1 MERKSGMKDLK
12 QLAFEQK
19 SAISLL
25 IVMSALRG
33 AAMIGQAV
41 FFVLVV
47 DGVFIKNSSFE
58 EITPFLIGLLLA
70 IIIRSGT
77 GYLIGRTGVDMAASI
92 KKQLRLRL
100 IQSFKEDPL
109 LSSTESHSGQKVSL
123 LMDAVDETDGF
134 FSKYI
139 PQLIQSYIIPI
150 MLLAAIFSQNWTTG
164 LIILVTAPFIPV
176 FMAIVGKRTK
186 EKADEKMVQL
196 NRFSGTFLDILQ
208 GLTTLRLFGQGEKQK
223 EKIKESSKN
232 FRDSTM
238 DVLKSAFMSSLT
250 LEYISMLSIGI
261 IALEVGLRL
270 VVFDNLTF
278 FSAFFIMILVPDFF
292 TMLKDFGSAF
302 HTARGSVSASQM
314 MNEEFSKERK
324 QVEWGDVE
332 LPDGKVPQL
341 DIGHLSFSYGQQFEL
356 ADVSLA
362 IKPYSKIA
370 VIGKSGSGKTTLM
383 NLIAGLLPI
392 DDGDILI
399 DGKPRKEI
407 DESSWFK
414 QLSYISQSPY
424 LFAGTIR
431 ENIAIG
437 VNGNP
442 SAKEIDEAAR
452 KAGIHELVES
462 LPEGY
467 HTRVGEGGRGLS
479 GGEKQRIALARAFLK
494 KPTIILFDEP
504 TTGLDLQTER
514 ILQQSIAELSRNATV
529 LTVAHRLHTIRDSD
543 QIVYLDNGRV
553 AAVGPH
559 EELAANFTPYQ
570 NLLPLQTGGA
580 MR

>member
-1 MERKSGMKDLK
+1 MKDLK

-324 QVEWGDVE
+324 QVEWGDIE

-529 LTVAHRLHTIRDSD
+529 ITVAHRLHTIRDSD

>member
-1 MERKSGMKDLK
+1 MKDLK

-19 SAISLL
+19 NGISLL
-25 IVMSALRG
+25 VIMSVLKG

-47 DGVFIKNSSFE
+47 DGVFIKDESFG
-58 EITPFLIGLLLA
+58 EITPFLYGLLIA
-70 IIIRSGT
+70 IIVRSASS
-77 GYLIGRTGVDMAASI
+77 YLIGSTGVSMAATI
-92 KKQLRLRL
+92 KKQLRLKL
-100 IQSFKEDPL
+100 VNSFKEDPL
-109 LSSTESHSGQKVSL
+109 LSFAGSHSGQKVSL

-150 MLLAAIFSQNWTTG
+150 MLLGAIISQNWTTG

-186 EKADEKMVQL
+186 EKADDKMEQL

-223 EKIKESSKN
+223 EKIEENSKN

-238 DVLKSAFMSSLT
+238 DVLKSAFLSSLT

-292 TMLKDFGSAF
+292 TMLKDFGGAF
-302 HTARGSVSASQM
+302 HTARGSVSAAQL
-314 MNEEFSKERK
+314 MNTEFAKERE
-324 QVEWGDVE
+324 QIPWGDTE
-332 LPDGKVPQL
+332 LSEGRVP
-341 DIGHLSFSYGQQFEL
+341 HLSLENISFSYNADFEMRE
-356 ADVSLA
+356 VSLE
-362 IKPYSKIA
+362 IEPYSKIA
-370 VIGKSGSGKTTLM
+370 IIGKSGSGKSTLM
-383 NLIAGLLPI
+383 HLIAGIMPVKQ
-392 DDGDILI
+392 GSILI
-399 DGKPRKEI
+399 DGKGREEV

-424 LFAGTIR
+424 LFAGTIQ

-437 VNGNP
+437 VNKDT
-442 SAKEIDEAAR
+442 SFEEIKEAAK
-452 KAGIHELVES
+452 KAGISELIES
-462 LPEGY
+462 LPKAYE
-467 HTRVGEGGRGLS
+467 TAVGEGGRGLS

-494 KPTIILFDEP
+494 KPTVILFDEP

-514 ILQQSIAELSRNATV
+514 ILQQSLAELSRNATV
-529 LTVAHRLHTIRDSD
+529 ITVAHRLHTIRNSDKIVFLDS
-543 QIVYLDNGRV
+543 GTV
-553 AAVGPH
+553 AAVGKH
-559 EELAANFTPYQ
+559 EELALNFEPYR
-570 NLLPLQTGGA
+570 NLLPLQQGGA
-580 MR
+580 LR

>member
-1 MERKSGMKDLK
+1 MKDLK

-186 EKADEKMVQL
+186 EKANEKMVQL

-324 QVEWGDVE
+324 QVEWGDIE

-529 LTVAHRLHTIRDSD
+529 ITVAHRLHTIRDSD

>member
-1 MERKSGMKDLK
+1 MKDLK

-19 SAISLL
+19 NSISLL
-25 IVMSALRG
+25 IVMSVLRG

-47 DGVFIKNSSFE
+47 DGVFIKGRDFG
-58 EITPFLIGLLLA
+58 EITPFLFGLLLA
-70 IIIRSGT
+70 IIVRSAA
-77 GYLIGRTGVDMAASI
+77 GYLIGRTGVDMAAAI
-92 KKQLRLRL
+92 KKQLRLKL
-100 IQSFKEDPL
+100 INSFKEDPL
-109 LSSTESHSGQKVSL
+109 LSSAESHSGQKVSL
-123 LMDAVDETDGF
+123 VLDAVDETDGF

-150 MLLAAIFSQNWTTG
+150 MLLAAIISQNWTTG

-186 EKADEKMVQL
+186 EKADEKMDQL

-223 EKIKESSKN
+223 DKIEESSKN
-232 FRDSTM
+232 FRDSTV
-238 DVLKSAFMSSLT
+238 DVLKSAFLSSLT

-270 VVFDNLTF
+270 VVFDNLSF
-278 FSAFFIMILVPDFF
+278 FSAFLIMVLVPDFF

-302 HTARGSVSASQM
+302 HTARGSVSAAQLM
-314 MNEEFSKERK
+314 DEEFSKERK
-324 QVEWGDVE
+324 QVVWGETE
-332 LPDGKVPQL
+332 LAEGKVP
-341 DIGHLSFSYGQQFEL
+341 HLSLENLNFAYSPQFEL
-356 ADVSLA
+356 RDIS
-362 IKPYSKIA
+362 IDIEPYSKIA

-383 NLIAGLLPI
+383 HLIAGLLPI
-392 DDGDILI
+392 KEGDILI
-399 DGKPRKEI
+399 DGKPREEI

-414 QLSYISQSPY
+414 QISYISQSPY
-424 LFAGTIR
+424 LFAGTIK

-437 VNGNP
+437 ADRET
-442 SAKEIDEAAR
+442 SQKEIDEAAE
-452 KAGIHELVES
+452 KAGISDLIAS
-462 LPEGY
+462 LPQGY
-467 HTRVGEGGRGLS
+467 ETGVGEGGRGLS

-514 ILQQSIAELSRNATV
+514 ILQQSIEELSRYATV
-529 LTVAHRLHTIRDSD
+529 ITVAHRLHTIRNSD
-543 QIVYLDNGRV
+543 HIVFLENGKV
-553 AAVGPH
+553 AAAGTH
-559 EELAANFTPYQ
+559 EELAANFEPYR
-570 NLLPLQTGGA
+570 NRLPLPQGGA
-580 MR
+580 TR

>member
-1 MERKSGMKDLK
+1 MKDLK

-324 QVEWGDVE
+324 QVEWGDIE

-529 LTVAHRLHTIRDSD
+529 ITVAHRLHTIRDSD
-543 QIVYLDNGRV
+543 QIVYLDNGKV

>member
-1 MERKSGMKDLK
+1 MKDLK

-25 IVMSALRG
+25 IAMSVLRG

-47 DGVFIKNSSFE
+47 DGVFMKDRTFE
-58 EITPFLIGLLLA
+58 DITPFLIALLLA
-70 IIIRSGT
+70 IIIRSGA
-77 GYLIGRTGVDMAASI
+77 GYLIGRTGVDMAAAI

-100 IQSFKEDPL
+100 IKSFKEDPL

-139 PQLIQSYIIPI
+139 PQLIQSYIIPV
-150 MLLAAIFSQNWTTG
+150 MLLVAIVSQNWTTG

-186 EKADEKMVQL
+186 EKADEKMEQL

-223 EKIKESSKN
+223 EKIEKSSKN

-270 VVFDNLTF
+270 VVFDNLSF
-278 FSAFFIMILVPDFF
+278 FSAFLIMILVPDFF

-314 MNEEFSKERK
+314 MNEEFAKERK
-324 QVEWGDVE
+324 QVVWGDTE
-332 LPDGKVPQL
+332 LAEGKVPHL
-341 DIGHLSFSYGQQFEL
+341 RLEHLSFSYGQQFEL
-356 ADVSLA
+356 RDVSLA

-383 NLIAGLLPI
+383 HLIAGLLPI
-392 DDGDILI
+392 KDGDILI
-399 DGKPRKEI
+399 DGKPRIEI
-407 DESSWFK
+407 DEPSWFK

-437 VNGNP
+437 VNRDP

-452 KAGIHELVES
+452 KAGIYELVES

-467 HTRVGEGGRGLS
+467 ETRVGEGGRGLS
-479 GGEKQRIALARAFLK
+479 GGEKQRLALARAFLK

-514 ILQQSIAELSRNATV
+514 ILQQSITELSRNATV
-529 LTVAHRLHTIRDSD
+529 ITVAHRLHTIRTSD

-553 AAVGPH
+553 AAAGTH
-559 EELAANFTPYQ
+559 EELAGDFVPYQ
-570 NLLPLQTGGA
+570 NLLPLQPGGA

>member
-1 MERKSGMKDLK
+1 MKDLK

-150 MLLAAIFSQNWTTG
+150 MLLGAIFSQNWTTG

-324 QVEWGDVE
+324 QVEWGDIE